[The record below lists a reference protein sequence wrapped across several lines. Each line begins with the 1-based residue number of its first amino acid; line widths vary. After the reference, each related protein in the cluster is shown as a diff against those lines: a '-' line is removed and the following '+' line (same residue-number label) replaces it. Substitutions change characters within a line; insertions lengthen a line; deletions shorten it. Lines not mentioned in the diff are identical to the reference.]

1 MVRWADGPMGARSTM
16 ICAEKGVSD
25 SGGFS
30 TGWFPLI
37 PQKESTEPDGFST
50 TGFGYKVYKVVLKT

>member
-1 MVRWADGPMGARSTM
+1 M